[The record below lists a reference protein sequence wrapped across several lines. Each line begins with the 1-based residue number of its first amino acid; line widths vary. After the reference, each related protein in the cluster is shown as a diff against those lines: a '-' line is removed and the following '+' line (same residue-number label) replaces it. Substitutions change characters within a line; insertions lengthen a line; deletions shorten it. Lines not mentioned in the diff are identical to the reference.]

1 MKKRCILILFFFS
14 IFLHSVSAQ
23 QVLPAITVKNL
34 NGKIIV
40 SWLNE
45 YKKSIQNIFIQRSYD
60 SLKNYTTIG
69 TVLNPQN
76 TENGYPD
83 VNPPYNKMFYRISI
97 TFEGGTYI
105 IGPATRPIKEVFEP
119 EPIDITAIP
128 IEELPLKTT
137 IPEIKDVVVKDFTL
151 NKKNELLPESINKK
165 KNDSLNDSKLT
176 TLKTIVTPSRIVET
190 AFPSYRIFTSKQNIV
205 VIHMPEAN
213 SHKYQIKFFDESE
226 KLIFEIKKITEEY
239 LYLEKSNFIRSGW
252 FRFEIF
258 EDGVLIEKNKVL
270 IGKDKLKQTN

>member
-83 VNPPYNKMFYRISI
+83 VNPPYNKMYYRISI

-105 IGPATRPIKEVFEP
+105 VGPATRPIKEVFEP
-119 EPIDITAIP
+119 EPIDITALP
-128 IEELPLKTT
+128 IEELPSKTT

-213 SHKYQIKFFDESE
+213 NHKYQIKFFDESE

>member
-83 VNPPYNKMFYRISI
+83 VNPPYNKMYYRISI

-137 IPEIKDVVVKDFTL
+137 IPEIKDVVVKDLTL
-151 NKKNELLPESINKK
+151 NKKNELVPESINKK

-190 AFPSYRIFTSKQNIV
+190 AFPSYRIYTSKQNIV

-213 SHKYQIKFFDESE
+213 NHKYQIKFFDESE

>member
-83 VNPPYNKMFYRISI
+83 VNPPYNKMYYRISI

-213 SHKYQIKFFDESE
+213 NHKYQIKFFDESE

>member
-1 MKKRCILILFFFS
+1 MKKRCLLILFFFS

-23 QVLPAITVKNL
+23 QVLPAITVKNI

-45 YKKSIQNIFIQRSYD
+45 YKKTIQNIFIQRSYD

-83 VNPPYNKMFYRISI
+83 VNPPYNKMYYRISI

-105 IGPATRPIKEVFEP
+105 VGPATRPIKEVFEP
-119 EPIDITAIP
+119 EPMDITAIP

-137 IPEIKDVVVKDFTL
+137 IPEKKDVDVKDITL
-151 NKKNELLPESINKK
+151 NKKNELIPESINKK

-205 VIHMPEAN
+205 VIHITETN
-213 SHKYQIKFFDESE
+213 SHKYQIKFFDENE

-239 LYLEKSNFIRSGW
+239 LYLEKSNFIHSGW

-270 IGKDKLKQTN
+270 IGKDKTK